1 MRWDVTFDVS
11 VDSGIKLELPL
22 FPLQRLS
29 ERLDALY
36 ASDSRRNQDA
46 SAKGDVALLV
56 PVNRRDGAFLR
67 RRRKGLKQ
75 GRDPQFFNVP
85 INPAEPARV
94 PVIAG
99 NS

>member
-1 MRWDVTFDVS
+1 MKV
-11 VDSGIKLELPL
+11 EPAL
-22 FPLQRLS
+22 FPLQHPF
-29 ERLDALY
+29 ERLDAFS

-67 RRRKGLKQ
+67 RRREGLKQ
-75 GRDPQFFNVP
+75 GRKPQFFNVP

-94 PVIAG
+94 PTIAG
-99 NS
+99 DS

>member
-1 MRWDVTFDVS
+1 MRWDVTFDVR
-11 VDSGIKLELPL
+11 VDSGIKLEPPL

-67 RRRKGLKQ
+67 RRREALKQ
-75 GRDPQFFNVP
+75 GRKPQFFNLP
-85 INPAEPARV
+85 INLNEPARV
-94 PVIAG
+94 PAIAG
-99 NS
+99 DS